1 MRSIEFTVTGP
12 PMSAQSQNRDR
23 LRAWQLRVRE
33 AARAVYSDAPTKDR
47 DLEVSV
53 TCYHDS
59 TSPRLD
65 GDNMV
70 KPILDALQGTVFVN
84 DRQVVSQH
92 NYLRDLN
99 GPFIARGMP
108 LVLAIAFAA
117 GDEFIHIAVRNTRNM
132 TEVPR

>member
-70 KPILDALQGTVFVN
+70 KPILDALL
-84 DRQVVSQH
+84 
-92 NYLRDLN
+92 LRCTPRGSETRGSLHGDWQWVGGLM
-99 GPFIARGMP
+99 PARCT
-108 LVLAIAFAA
+108 
-117 GDEFIHIAVRNTRNM
+117 AVGSSSFQTGWQ
-132 TEVPR
+132 